1 MKRFTCE
8 FDDADVWDRNHFLSV
23 AYDHHNARK
32 FVDKLNELHEEIK
45 RLKKE
50 NSEYHKIVNCGNCHF
65 HNYDWYDDGDEFEV
79 CDKGNTERLMYH
91 QFCKDWVEL

>member
-1 MKRFTCE
+1 MTAKRFTIE
-8 FDDADVWDRNHFLSV
+8 IDDENIAHILDNGTDIGQYNLC
-23 AYDHHNARK
+23 K
-32 FVDKLNELHEEIK
+32 LLNELHKENE

-50 NSEYHKIVNCGNCHF
+50 NNEYHKIVNCSNCHF